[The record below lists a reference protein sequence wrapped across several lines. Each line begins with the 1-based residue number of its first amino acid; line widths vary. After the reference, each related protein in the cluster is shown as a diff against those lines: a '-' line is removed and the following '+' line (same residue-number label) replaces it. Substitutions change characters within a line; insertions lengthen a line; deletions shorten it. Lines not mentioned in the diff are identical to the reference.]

1 MKKEPHWASR
11 LGCQCCCHGEV
22 CASEFQMTFPFCLC
36 YQPFKK
42 KRRPRPPK
50 DLGSTLVLE
59 FDHYSLHPWNQK
71 KKMCLLFSSSHLRYI
86 LGIWKHGKEDWF
98 SLCMWPWFVGI
109 LTFSLGWIY
118 ASFQGLFFFFF
129 CLLNGNII
137 FFFLISRKG
146 GKKGIWSTFP
156 LPSYL
161 PISTPHP
168 HPPPHTHTWAQ
179 LPVATHSCNAF
190 LLLGFSLNRSEIA
203 APVVF
208 SKLILSRFKK
218 RNQNALLH

>member
-42 KRRPRPPK
+42 KRRPRPPE

-71 KKMCLLFSSSHLRYI
+71 KKNVSSFLKLSPQIHPRYLEAWERRLI
-86 LGIWKHGKEDWF
+86 F
-98 SLCMWPWFVGI
+98 SLYVALVCGDTYIFPGMN
-109 LTFSLGWIY
+109 LCQFSR
-118 ASFQGLFFFFF
+118 SFFFFF

-161 PISTPHP
+161 PISTPYP
-168 HPPPHTHTWAQ
+168 HPPPHTHT
-179 LPVATHSCNAF
+179 
-190 LLLGFSLNRSEIA
+190 
-203 APVVF
+203 
-208 SKLILSRFKK
+208 
-218 RNQNALLH
+218 